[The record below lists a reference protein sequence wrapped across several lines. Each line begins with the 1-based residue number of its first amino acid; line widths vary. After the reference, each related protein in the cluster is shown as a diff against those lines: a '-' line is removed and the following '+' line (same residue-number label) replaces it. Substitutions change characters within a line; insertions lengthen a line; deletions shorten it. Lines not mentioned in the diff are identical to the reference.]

1 MYRVKIFQKKNVFL
15 TFFVCFTNVFLSY
28 MSIFLGFPSLK
39 AQYLIAA
46 VVDEAG
52 SQLHRAKI
60 TTNFCMAT
68 KAVEGLGTI

>member
-1 MYRVKIFQKKNVFL
+1 M
-15 TFFVCFTNVFLSY
+15 SY